1 MTLDDYRN
9 KYGDTRVMGVDRAI
23 VVPYLKDG
31 FTHRRDT
38 VLVKD
43 SEALSFSDWI
53 QQNLKSMLRCEAEC
67 NPIFKQ
73 IIPYVLLEHKPT
85 GRYYMTTRIGG
96 DERLL
101 DQASLGLGG
110 HIDEGESIQECLWRE
125 LNEEIGLSS
134 VDCSEPSLLGY
145 LFSEKNEVDS
155 VHLGMVYRIS
165 TERENISCLEKDKLL
180 GGWFSPQELK
190 EVRASSHLESWSRTL
205 FDSLLKEKADGQDQ

>member
-9 KYGDTRVMGVDRAI
+9 KYGNTRVMGVDRAI
-23 VVPYLKDG
+23 VIPYLKDV

-85 GRYYMTTRIGG
+85 GRYYVTTRIGG

-110 HIDEGESIQECLWRE
+110 HIDEGEAIEECLWRE
-125 LNEEIGLSS
+125 LNEEIGLSTN
-134 VDCSEPSLLGY
+134 DCSEPSLLGY
-145 LFSEKNEVDS
+145 LFSEKNEVDN
-155 VHLGMVYRIS
+155 VHLGMVYHIS
-165 TERENISCLEKDKLL
+165 TERESISCLEKDKLL
-180 GGWFSPQELK
+180 GGWFSP
-190 EVRASSHLESWSRTL
+190 
-205 FDSLLKEKADGQDQ
+205 

>member
-1 MTLDDYRN
+1 MTSEDYRM
-9 KYGDTRVMGVDRAI
+9 KYGDARVIGVDRAV

-43 SEALSFSDWI
+43 SKALSFSDWI

-67 NPIFKQ
+67 NPAFKQ
-73 IIPYVLLEHKPT
+73 IIPYVLLEHIPT
-85 GRYYMTTRIGG
+85 SRYYMTTRIGG

-101 DQASLGLGG
+101 GLASLGLGG
-110 HIDEGESIQECLWRE
+110 HIDEGESIEECLWRE

-134 VDCSEPSLLGY
+134 DDCSEPYLLGY

-155 VHLGMVYRIS
+155 VHLGMVYHIS
-165 TERENISCLEKDKLL
+165 TERKDVSCLEKDKLI

-190 EVRASSHLESWSRTL
+190 EVRGSGHLESWSRKL
-205 FDSLLKEKADGQDQ
+205 FDSLLKEKADEQNQ

>member
-9 KYGDTRVMGVDRAI
+9 KYGDARVMGVDRAV

-38 VLVKD
+38 MLVKD
-43 SEALSFSDWI
+43 SEARSLSDWI

-67 NPIFKQ
+67 NPVFKQ

-110 HIDEGESIQECLWRE
+110 HVDEGESIQECLWRE
-125 LNEEIGLSS
+125 LNEEIGLSGD
-134 VDCSEPSLLGY
+134 DCSEPSLLGY
-145 LFSEKNEVDS
+145 LFNEKNEVDS

-165 TERENISCLEKDKLL
+165 TECENVSCLEKDKLI
-180 GGWFSPQELK
+180 GGWFTVNELK
-190 EVRASSHLESWSRTL
+190 EVRDSGHLESWSSTL
-205 FDSLLKEKADGQDQ
+205 FDSLLKEKCHEQDQ

>member
-1 MTLDDYRN
+1 MTSVDYRM
-9 KYGDTRVMGVDRAI
+9 KYGDARVMGVDRAI
-23 VVPYLKDG
+23 VIPYLKDG
-31 FTHRRDT
+31 FTYRRDT

-85 GRYYMTTRIGG
+85 GRYYMTTRIVG

-101 DQASLGLGG
+101 GQASLGLGG
-110 HIDEGESIQECLWRE
+110 HINEGESIKECLWRE
-125 LNEEIGLSS
+125 LKEEIGLSS
-134 VDCSEPSLLGY
+134 DDCSEPSLLGY

-155 VHLGMVYRIS
+155 VHLGIAYRIS
-165 TERENISCLEKDKLL
+165 TERENVSCLENNKLI
-180 GGWFSPQELK
+180 GGWFTPRELK
-190 EVRASSHLESWSRTL
+190 EAYDSGHLESWSCTV
-205 FDSLLKEKADGQDQ
+205 FESLLKEKADEQDQ